1 MDSSILER
9 LIIFYKKIGDIL
21 RIMNEIKKLDQARAA
36 NLRALKART
45 AKILTICAGLDDS
58 TIVKEFSAEIDA
70 YQQTLVQ
77 SEQSLVDEFGV
88 RLEGLLQS
96 RQITLTGQ
104 YPNLR
109 AGLFTIKMDVKSW
122 QVTLWYGPEQ
132 ERLEKGPL
140 DAETVANR
148 IGAQLDTL
156 GSQLNTEQYASIL
169 ANVYKNVKFKSSG
182 EETVPII
189 QLLPEMALALQ
200 DKAFLKDPNKEN
212 YIPYSRA
219 DFSFDL
225 FKLKR
230 CNQTDLPI
238 LVQLTVAARALT
250 TDKANYLWIPDDL
263 KGNGSTY
270 SHIRIR
276 EA

>member
-1 MDSSILER
+1 MDGSKLER
-9 LIIFYKKIGDIL
+9 LIIFYRKIGDIL
-21 RIMNEIKKLDQARAA
+21 RIMNEIKKLDESRAA

-45 AKILTICAGLDDS
+45 EKIITICAVLDDS

-96 RQITLTGQ
+96 RQVTLSGQ

-109 AGLFTIKMDVKSW
+109 AGLFTIKMDVKNW

-132 ERLEKGPL
+132 ERLEKCPL
-140 DAETVANR
+140 DAVTVANR
-148 IGAQLDTL
+148 ISAQLDTL
-156 GSQLNTEQYASIL
+156 GAQLAPKQYMEIL
-169 ANVYKNVKFKSSG
+169 SNVYKKVRLEPSSD
-182 EETVPII
+182 ETVPII

-225 FKLKR
+225 FKFKQ

-238 LVQLTVAARALT
+238 LVQLTVAARAHT
-250 TDKANYLWIPDDL
+250 TDKSKYLWIPDDL

>member
-1 MDSSILER
+1 MDGSKLER
-9 LIIFYKKIGDIL
+9 LISFYRIIGDIL
-21 RIMNEIKKLDQARAA
+21 RIMNEIKKLDEARAA
-36 NLRALKART
+36 NLPALKARVV
-45 AKILTICAGLDDS
+45 KIIAICEGLDGS
-58 TIVKEFSAEIDA
+58 TIIKEFISEINA
-70 YQQTLVQ
+70 YQQQLIQ

-88 RLEGLLQS
+88 KLEGLLQS
-96 RQITLTGQ
+96 RQIALTGQ

-109 AGLFTIKMDVKSW
+109 AGLFTIKMDVKNW
-122 QVTLWYGPEQ
+122 QVILWYGPEQ
-132 ERLEKGPL
+132 ERLEKCAL

-148 IGAQLDTL
+148 IVKQSDTLGAQLDPK
-156 GSQLNTEQYASIL
+156 QYIEIL
-169 ANVYKNVKFKSSG
+169 SNVYKKVRLEPSSD
-182 EETVPII
+182 ETVPII

-212 YIPYSRA
+212 YMPYSRA

-225 FKLKR
+225 FKFKR

-238 LVQLTVAARALT
+238 LVQLTVAARAHT
-250 TDKANYLWIPDDL
+250 TDKSKYLWIPDDL

>member
-1 MDSSILER
+1 MDGSKLER
-9 LIIFYKKIGDIL
+9 LIIFYRKMGDIL
-21 RIMNEIKKLDQARAA
+21 RIMNEIKKLDESRAA

-45 AKILTICAGLDDS
+45 EKILTMCAGMDDS

-88 RLEGLLQS
+88 RLEDLLQS
-96 RQITLTGQ
+96 RQVTLTGQ

-109 AGLFTIKMDVKSW
+109 AGLFTIKMDVINW

-132 ERLEKGPL
+132 ERLEKCPL

-156 GSQLNTEQYASIL
+156 GSQLKPEQYASIL
-169 ANVYKNVKFKSSG
+169 ANVYKKVKIETGG
-182 EETVPII
+182 EEMVPII

-200 DKAFLKDPNKEN
+200 GKAFLKDPNKEN
-212 YIPYSRA
+212 YMPYSRA
-219 DFSFDL
+219 NFSFDL

-230 CNQTDLPI
+230 FNPTDLPI

-250 TDKANYLWIPDDL
+250 TDKSKYLWIPDDL